1 MCQWKNNVEG
11 VVWRVERNELIRPGG
26 QERRWQV
33 DFLVKYV
40 RPDKIDGSYLSE
52 ISGQPPVYNWTP

>member
-1 MCQWKNNVEG
+1 MEG